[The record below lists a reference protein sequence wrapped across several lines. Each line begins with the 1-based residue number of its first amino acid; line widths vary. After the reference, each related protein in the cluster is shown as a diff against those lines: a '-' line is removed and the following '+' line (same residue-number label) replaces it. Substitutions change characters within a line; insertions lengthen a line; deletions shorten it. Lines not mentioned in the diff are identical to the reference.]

1 MTDLA
6 DMLAIGPLLDRPVR
20 GLSGGEQQ
28 RVALARALAPKPSIL
43 LLDEPFAAV
52 DPATRQVLR
61 RELRELHEREGI
73 TTLQVTHD
81 FDEALRLGDLVAVL
95 SEGRIAQSGTP
106 EQVFRYP
113 NYRLRRPV
121 RRDRQR
127 DRGNRGA
134 DRSCQRTRAVPGP
147 LHRRELEL
155 DVVAEREGPMHA
167 VIRPEDI
174 VLSLTLQAG
183 SARNHIEGR
192 VSRLERMGPVTMVH
206 LDVGRPLI
214 ASLTSQSVDEMAL
227 RPGMSRWWHSR
238 PPRSFWCKLHP
249 CPPASFTSIST
260 PSSSKSAASITPSSV
275 SVELLVV
282 GGRRDQ
288 RGVVQSASYGAR
300 RFGIHAGMPIAEAVR
315 LCPQATFF
323 QGAFAQYRTA
333 SLAVRRVLEE
343 FSPTVVSAS
352 LDEAYLDFAG
362 TERLYPVSLLPIAEQ
377 LRDRVKQETGLDCSV
392 GIGPNRMI
400 AKLASDYA
408 KPRGL
413 MEVRAGWE
421 EGFLAGL
428 PLRAMPGVGPKT
440 AERWAE
446 LGLVDVHQVQM
457 MDERALERLI
467 GPDARALKLR
477 ARGQGGT
484 VLRADR
490 LPKSVSRETTL
501 SHDMRDPEKLE
512 RILALLTARVA
523 GQLRDEQILART
535 VTMKLRH
542 DDFRTVTRRQ
552 TLETATDL
560 DAELYRAARDLFRV
574 AFEEVR
580 RRNRGV
586 RLIGIAA
593 TNLGTVAEPDLFE
606 PPERDRLRQ
615 LTAAVDKVRGKFG
628 FNSVTAATILEL
640 RQRRGKP

>member
-1 MTDLA
+1 MPARIVHVDLDA
-6 DMLAIGPLLDRPVR
+6 FFVEVCRHNHP
-20 GLSGGEQQ
+20 
-28 RVALARALAPKPSIL
+28 
-43 LLDEPFAAV
+43 
-52 DPATRQVLR
+52 
-61 RELRELHEREGI
+61 ELR
-73 TTLQVTHD
+73 
-81 FDEALRLGDLVAVL
+81 
-95 SEGRIAQSGTP
+95 
-106 EQVFRYP
+106 
-113 NYRLRRPV
+113 
-121 RRDRQR
+121 
-127 DRGNRGA
+127 
-134 DRSCQRTRAVPGP
+134 
-147 LHRRELEL
+147 
-155 DVVAEREGPMHA
+155 
-167 VIRPEDI
+167 
-174 VLSLTLQAG
+174 
-183 SARNHIEGR
+183 
-192 VSRLERMGPVTMVH
+192 H
-206 LDVGRPLI
+206 L
-214 ASLTSQSVDEMAL
+214 
-227 RPGMSRWWHSR
+227 
-238 PPRSFWCKLHP
+238 
-249 CPPASFTSIST
+249 
-260 PSSSKSAASITPSSV
+260 
-275 SVELLVV
+275 ELLVV

-323 QGAFAQYRTA
+323 QGAFAHYRTA
-333 SLAVRRVLEE
+333 SLSVRRVLEE

-377 LRDRVKQETGLDCSV
+377 LRDRVWQDTGLDCSV

-428 PLRAMPGVGPKT
+428 PLCAMPGVGPKT
-440 AERWAE
+440 AERWAD
-446 LGLVDVHQVQM
+446 LGLVDVHQVQTM
-457 MDERALERLI
+457 EERALERLI

-477 ARGQGGT
+477 AQGQGGT
-484 VLRADR
+484 VLRPAR

-501 SHDMRDPEKLE
+501 SHDMRDPAQLE

-560 DAELYRAARDLFRV
+560 DAELYHAARALFRI

-580 RRNRGV
+580 RRDRGV

-593 TNLGTVAEPDLFE
+593 TNLGTTAEPDLFE
-606 PPERDRLRQ
+606 APARGRLRQ

-628 FNSVTAATILEL
+628 FNSVTPATILEL
-640 RQRRGKP
+640 HQRRGKP